1 MIGTLLVVSLCAYR
15 HLIMKNEIQKSIDEY
30 IENVDVNLVNSML
43 DLTEL
48 KDFTVD
54 IQTIRNVSEWALN
67 GASDSEIRQKLSLT
81 KHEWSILCNVCPTLL
96 IIMKESRAMA
106 DIVIAGSLFQAAIGG
121 QKIKKLVPKT
131 VKEYDDKGRVCSE
144 HLETIEIWEE
154 LPPNPMLL
162 KFLAENKLSDKF
174 GEIKTDNQEEFKKIL
189 ERFTPEELALIEKNK
204 NKGNNN
210 A

>member
-1 MIGTLLVVSLCAYR
+1 
-15 HLIMKNEIQKSIDEY
+15 MKNEIQKSIDKY
-30 IENVDVNLVNSML
+30 IDGIDINLVNAML

-48 KDFTVD
+48 KDFTID
-54 IQTIRNVSEWALN
+54 FQTVRNISDWALN
-67 GASDSEIRQKLSLT
+67 GNSDQEIRQKLSLN
-81 KHEWSILCNVCPTLL
+81 KHEWSILCNVCPTIL
-96 IIMKESRAMA
+96 IIMKETRAMA
-106 DIVIAGSLFQAAIGG
+106 DLVIAGSLFQTAIGG

-131 VKEYDDKGRVCSE
+131 VKEYDDRGRVCSE

-174 GEIKTDNQEEFKKIL
+174 GESKTDNSSEYKKIL
-189 ERFTPEELALIEKNK
+189 ERYTPEELALIEMAKK
-204 NKGNNN
+204 KKDGENN

>member
-1 MIGTLLVVSLCAYR
+1 
-15 HLIMKNEIQKSIDEY
+15 MKNEIQKSIDKY
-30 IENVDVNLVNSML
+30 IDGIDINLVNAML
-43 DLTEL
+43 NLTEL

-54 IQTIRNVSEWALN
+54 LQTVRNISDWALN
-67 GASDSEIRQKLSLT
+67 GNSDQEIRQKLSLN
-81 KHEWSILCNVCPTLL
+81 KHEWSILCNVCPMIL
-96 IIMKESRAMA
+96 IIMKETRAMA
-106 DIVIAGSLFQAAIGG
+106 DLVIAGSLFQTAIGG
-121 QKIKKLVPKT
+121 QKIKKLVPKA

-174 GEIKTDNQEEFKKIL
+174 GESKSDNSNEYKKIL
-189 ERFTPEELALIEKNK
+189 ERYTPEELALIEMAKK
-204 NKGNNN
+204 KKDGENN